1 MRGFGLD
8 GKFFRGLTKA
18 GDFLILGLITVIF
31 CIPVITIGASLTA
44 AFYAGMKL
52 VKDEENYVFKD
63 FWKSFKTNFVQ
74 GLLVELIMG
83 VIGLLLF
90 FDIRAC
96 AYWAFSSGSMAGTIF
111 MYAIAGC
118 ALVWAGVLLYSFA
131 VLSRYDDKAITIV
144 KNSLILCVH
153 HLPQTFIMMIAT
165 YGLILFSLKYFTA
178 FIVTIPLIIYVD
190 SFIFTRIFKSSN
202 MSVGVNVLINL
213 SKQATNTLGNITDI
227 EIIEKHHNKK
237 VDAPSGTA
245 KMIANAINKELD
257 DSMEFNYGRS
267 GNDAKRKENYYHA
280 IFQRYDSKRYSK
292 TAGGVAGSGFKT

>member
-118 ALVWAGVLLYSFA
+118 ALVWAGVHIYSFA

-190 SFIFTRIFKSSN
+190 SFIFTRIFKSLEN
-202 MSVGVNVLINL
+202 
-213 SKQATNTLGNITDI
+213 TNDERAREAEKEKAEKI
-227 EIIEKHHNKK
+227 E
-237 VDAPSGTA
+237 TA
-245 KMIANAINKELD
+245 KQHTAIEDTVDNTAVTSNDNQSD
-257 DSMEFNYGRS
+257 DSN
-267 GNDAKRKENYYHA
+267 N
-280 IFQRYDSKRYSK
+280 
-292 TAGGVAGSGFKT
+292 